1 MSIKVHYF
9 LDGYG
14 RAEALRMLLA
24 HAKADWENVNYDDE

>member
-9 LDGYG
+9 DGYG
-14 RAEALRMLLA
+14 KAEAIRMLLA